1 MMLHPLAL
9 LLLFLAPVFS
19 RADGCL
25 SPKRLLSSARIC
37 EDNFQ
42 YQNAGQACLAR
53 LEQAVRRQRAATSAA
68 LTEQNTSNLGEG
80 KNRQAAN
87 FAASG
92 ADYTRAEGDFESLIA
107 AARETRASLEAYR
120 DGVVFP
126 SDWQES
132 SGSKAELL
140 GALWSQPCY
149 ATTAGSLDTNLDRV
163 EAILA
168 ELEAAKVETAKLGKI
183 SGDRLNGLAARDSA
197 ATAVR
202 AGRGTGSAAAKAPRT
217 PASRST
223 ITGSTKK
230 ATLPDAPRSER

>member
-1 MMLHPLAL
+1 MLQPLAL
-9 LLLFLAPVFS
+9 LLLFFAPASS
-19 RADGCL
+19 RADGCM
-25 SPKRLLSSARIC
+25 SPRRLLSSALIC

-42 YQNAGQACLAR
+42 YQDAGRACLAK
-53 LEQAVRRQRAATSAA
+53 LEQAVKRQRAATSAS

-87 FAASG
+87 FAATG
-92 ADYTRAEGDFESLIA
+92 ADYARAEGDFEFLIA
-107 AARETRASLEAYR
+107 AARETRATLEAYR
-120 DGVVFP
+120 DGVVYP

-183 SGDRLNGLAARDSA
+183 SDDRLSGLAAGDSA
-197 ATAVR
+197 ASAVR
-202 AGRGTGSAAAKAPRT
+202 AGRATGSAAAKAPRA

-230 ATLPDAPRSER
+230 VALPDAPRSER